1 MSTPGPDQHVNQC
14 GSVRFCMPPSMD
26 IDRREAVGLTGKLCQ
41 VVAGPPQQLHPSRP
55 PLQDRV
61 HRAGTQ
67 GLAQHNTGLQV
78 KNMYDLEDKL
88 TGKLRVFF

>member
-1 MSTPGPDQHVNQC
+1 MHV
-14 GSVRFCMPPSMD
+14 D
-26 IDRREAVGLTGKLCQ
+26 LREAVRLTGKLYQ

-67 GLAQHNTGLQV
+67 GLAQHNTRLQAR
-78 KNMYDLEDKL
+78 NMYDGEDKL
-88 TGKLRVFF
+88 TENLCVF